1 MGSEEKAFEE
11 KGVPMSHLT
20 DVRDALVEFINE
32 QGVPSDVTCSD
43 LTAFD
48 ISLNAT
54 QIRRVGRRTP
64 TIDLPKGETARY
76 YDGEWNVQPPPCTK
90 KPPHRDLQAVLE
102 SILHASQ
109 GRGAAR
115 QQHARAIGFVHGFWP
130 NGFVPPDMDSYET
143 RAYQTGKRVG
153 QWVDSLM
160 PEGFAR

>member
-1 MGSEEKAFEE
+1 
-11 KGVPMSHLT
+11 MSHLD

-32 QGVPSDVTCSD
+32 NSVPSTVTCSE
-43 LTAFD
+43 LTAHHAD
-48 ISLNAT
+48 LSAT
-54 QIRRVGRRTP
+54 QIRRVGRRTV
-64 TIDLPKGETARY
+64 TIELPKGEKALY
-76 YDGEWNVQPPPCTK
+76 YFGEWSIQPPPCTK

-109 GRGAAR
+109 GRGAGR